1 MDSNFHIQKHFK
13 NINENIRE
21 YVYKLG
27 VWQYFKH
34 FINKSQNSEPQEK
47 ISISDHIKMWTSHVE
62 RNHMYSYGQKTVR
75 NFSKIFNG
83 CMVYSYCF

>member
-21 YVYKLG
+21 YVYKLE
-27 VWQYFKH
+27 VWKYFKH

-47 ISISDHIKMWTSHVE
+47 
-62 RNHMYSYGQKTVR
+62 N
-75 NFSKIFNG
+75 
-83 CMVYSYCF
+83 